1 MVLGL
6 PAGQTPIP
14 LYAELV
20 QLSRKGRLDVS
31 GVTTFNLDEFVGVSP
46 AHPGSY
52 RSFMQRQLFDHVP
65 IPARR
70 RHILNGAARDIGAEC
85 ARYERAI
92 VRAGGIDLQLL
103 GLGMNGHIGFN
114 EPAGVLRARTHLT
127 RLTPSSRTANRV
139 LFGNDIR
146 QVPREALSMGM
157 ATILQAKRIVVMA
170 TGKAKAACI
179 ERMIAGPVTTEV
191 PASLLQLHR
200 NVEVWLDVEA
210 ASRLPRSRVHRRTR
224 RTRRN

>member
-20 QLSRKGRLDVS
+20 VLSRQGRLDVS
-31 GVTTFNLDEFVGVSP
+31 GVRTFNLDEFVGVSP

-70 RHILNGAARDIGAEC
+70 RHLPNGAARDTVAEC

-92 VRAGGIDLQLL
+92 LRAGGIDLQLL

-114 EPAGVLRARTHLT
+114 EPADALRARTHLA
-127 RLTPSSRTANRV
+127 RLTRSSRNANRV

-146 QVPREALSMGM
+146 QVPRAALSMGM
-157 ATILQAKRIVVMA
+157 ATILQARRIVVMA
-170 TGKAKAACI
+170 TGKAKAGCI
-179 ERMIAGPVTTEV
+179 ERMVTGPVTTRV

-210 ASRLPRSRVHRRTR
+210 ASRLPRRA
-224 RTRRN
+224 

>member
-6 PAGQTPIP
+6 PAGRTPIP
-14 LYAELV
+14 LYEELV
-20 QLSRKGRLDVS
+20 ELSRKGRLDVS

-46 AHPGSY
+46 SHPGSY

-65 IPARR
+65 IPERR
-70 RHILNGAARDIGAEC
+70 RHMLNGAARDTGVEC

-92 VRAGGIDLQLL
+92 VRAGGIDLQVL

-114 EPAGVLRARTHLT
+114 EPASALRARTHRT
-127 RLTPSSRTANRV
+127 RLTSSSRYANRV

-146 QVPREALSMGM
+146 KVPREALSMGM

-170 TGKAKAACI
+170 TGKAKAACV
-179 ERMIAGPVTTEV
+179 ERMVAGAVTTQV

-200 NVEVWLDVEA
+200 NVEVWLDVQA
-210 ASRLPRSRVHRRTR
+210 ASRLQRPGKKA
-224 RTRRN
+224 